1 MPQIPQSPSLFS
13 HDAPIGERLQ
23 IHTNSGQSRAEVLQ
37 GFFVSGSD
45 VGEHVKG
52 VLGKRK
58 GPANRQITKTQTG
71 IILTW
76 RVWWWPTPLE
86 MPRDVSLSLVPDSG
100 WRSVQED
107 GHDPTNMDRSGQ
119 PTFLLHS
126 YSLLDFDPSNKTHR
140 HLPPPVVIH
149 LLREEQHLTVER
161 MQPQISLSALAALVP
176 MVLALPQQQPPPPGP
191 PAACAPVNIIVA
203 RGSLEAQGAGL
214 LGNIAMNASMQI
226 PGSVITPLVYPA
238 QLDPYPPSV
247 SAGVMNMT
255 TLLNQQAQQCPQSKL
270 VLMGYSQGAQVSL
283 DTLCGTTDGPNF
295 NTTVAQAP
303 MVGSKIAAVV
313 LFGDPTFIA
322 GQPFAKGTSKKNGI
336 FPRMDLGPC
345 QSLTSKF
352 ASFCDDTDLFC
363 ASGQNLTV
371 HLGYFSKQD
380 YIAQASSFIV
390 QQTK

>member
-1 MPQIPQSPSLFS
+1 
-13 HDAPIGERLQ
+13 
-23 IHTNSGQSRAEVLQ
+23 
-37 GFFVSGSD
+37 
-45 VGEHVKG
+45 
-52 VLGKRK
+52 
-58 GPANRQITKTQTG
+58 
-71 IILTW
+71 
-76 RVWWWPTPLE
+76 
-86 MPRDVSLSLVPDSG
+86 
-100 WRSVQED
+100 
-107 GHDPTNMDRSGQ
+107 
-119 PTFLLHS
+119 
-126 YSLLDFDPSNKTHR
+126 
-140 HLPPPVVIH
+140 
-149 LLREEQHLTVER
+149 

-345 QSLTSKF
+345 QALQSKF

-380 YIAQASSFIV
+380 YISQASTFIV

>member
-1 MPQIPQSPSLFS
+1 WVSTSRVFSGREGRLPTGKSPNPRQGSS
-13 HDAPIGERLQ
+13 C
-23 IHTNSGQSRAEVLQ
+23 VLLHVCDIRDSKR
-37 GFFVSGSD
+37 GSGS
-45 VGEHVKG
+45 GCQNPHFS
-52 VLGKRK
+52 
-58 GPANRQITKTQTG
+58 
-71 IILTW
+71 TW

-86 MPRDVSLSLVPDSG
+86 MPREVSFSLVPDSG

-107 GHDPTNMDRSGQ
+107 GHDPTNLDGSGQ
-119 PTFLLHS
+119 STFLLHS
-126 YSLLDFDPSNKTHR
+126 DFVLDFGSSNKTHG
-140 HLPPPVVIH
+140 HLSHSVVVH
-149 LLREEQHLTVER
+149 LLWKEQHLAVEK

-345 QSLTSKF
+345 QTLTSKF

-380 YIAQASSFIV
+380 YVAQASSFIV

>member
-1 MPQIPQSPSLFS
+1 MSTSRVFSGRERGLPTGKSPKPRQGSS
-13 HDAPIGERLQ
+13 C
-23 IHTNSGQSRAEVLQ
+23 VLLRVCDIRDSKR
-37 GFFVSGSD
+37 GSGS
-45 VGEHVKG
+45 GCQNPHFS
-52 VLGKRK
+52 
-58 GPANRQITKTQTG
+58 
-71 IILTW
+71 TW

-86 MPRDVSLSLVPDSG
+86 MPRDVSFSLVPDSG

-107 GHDPTNMDRSGQ
+107 GHDPTNLDGSGQ
-119 PTFLLHS
+119 PTFFLHS
-126 YSLLDFDPSNKTHR
+126 DILLDFHPSIKTHG

-149 LLREEQHLTVER
+149 LLQEEQHLTVER

-270 VLMGYSQGAQVSL
+270 VLMGYSQVCV
-283 DTLCGTTDGPNF
+283 DREVDVMTLCLICCRAHKCRWIP
-295 NTTVAQAP
+295 
-303 MVGSKIAAVV
+303 SAV
-313 LFGDPTFIA
+313 PQMA
-322 GQPFAKGTSKKNGI
+322 
-336 FPRMDLGPC
+336 
-345 QSLTSKF
+345 LTSTRPLLRHPWSEARVSPSIF
-352 ASFCDDTDLFC
+352 DA
-363 ASGQNLTV
+363 A
-371 HLGYFSKQD
+371 
-380 YIAQASSFIV
+380 
-390 QQTK
+390 

>member
-1 MPQIPQSPSLFS
+1 MSVISEIPKEALAADVKTPISAHGGCGGGPLRSRCRWTCRSLSSQTLFFSSQIP
-13 HDAPIGERLQ
+13 
-23 IHTNSGQSRAEVLQ
+23 
-37 GFFVSGSD
+37 
-45 VGEHVKG
+45 
-52 VLGKRK
+52 
-58 GPANRQITKTQTG
+58 
-71 IILTW
+71 
-76 RVWWWPTPLE
+76 
-86 MPRDVSLSLVPDSG
+86 
-100 WRSVQED
+100 
-107 GHDPTNMDRSGQ
+107 
-119 PTFLLHS
+119 
-126 YSLLDFDPSNKTHR
+126 LLDFDLPNKTHG
-140 HLPPPVVIH
+140 HLLPPVVIH
-149 LLREEQHLTVER
+149 LLGEEIHLLREEQYFTVER
-161 MQPQISLSALAALVP
+161 MQPQISLSALAALIP

-380 YIAQASSFIV
+380 YVAQASSFIV